1 MATIQEVQ
9 QVNIECEC
17 HHRRGPLALLRPWT
31 WDRPCRRCER
41 MMERSNVVVVSPPPS
56 SGAAVTV
63 TSTSSH
69 RRRRRASPV
78 VIATTTQAAPPLP
91 PQQQAPQVVSVTPA
105 QTAAEWQAAHQP
117 PRYEVVVGQ

>member
-1 MATIQEVQ
+1 MTTIQEVQ
-9 QVNIECEC
+9 QVNIACEC
-17 HHRRGPLALLRPWT
+17 HHRHGPLALLRPWA
-31 WDRPCRRCER
+31 WDRPCRRCRR

-69 RRRRRASPV
+69 RRRHASPV

-91 PQQQAPQVVSVTPA
+91 PQQQASQVVSVTPA

-117 PRYEVVVGQ
+117 SRYEVVVGQ